1 MRFEQLLLRNLPLSK
16 LCGRGSTSGE
26 RCCVPEVRRWLPP
39 SDVIA
44 VASDVIAVASDA
56 IAVASDVIAVA
67 SDVIAVASDVIAAAS
82 DVIAAASD
90 VIAVASDVIAAASN
104 VIAAASV
111 VIAAASDVIAAASAE
126 NRLHLPHTT
135 ACRSESWSRLSA
147 ISSLP
152 AAGPLS
158 PLRVSSRRLFQLAV
172 VSM

>member
-1 MRFEQLLLRNLPLSK
+1 MRFEQLLLRKLPLSK

-44 VASDVIAVASDA
+44 VASDVIAVASD
-56 IAVASDVIAVA
+56 VIAVA
-67 SDVIAVASDVIAAAS
+67 SDAIAVASDVIAAAS
-82 DVIAAASD
+82 DVIAAASN
-90 VIAVASDVIAAASN
+90 VIAAASDVIAAASD
-104 VIAAASV
+104 